1 MPEERRPIR
10 DPTNAE
16 VARQMRLVRDAAKLN
31 REQLAEQSMVG
42 FQSIR
47 SYETGRVLPGLAN
60 LWRLC
65 DTLDVSMD
73 EYTGFDNYRRRKRP
87 PPQ

>member
-1 MPEERRPIR
+1 MPEERRTIR

-16 VARQMRLVRDAAKLN
+16 VARQMRHVRDAAKLN
-31 REQLAEQSMVG
+31 REQLAERSRVG

-47 SYETGRVLPGLAN
+47 AYETGRVLPGLAN

-73 EYTGFDNYRRRKRP
+73 EYTGFDEYRQSKHQL
-87 PPQ
+87 PQ

>member
-1 MPEERRPIR
+1 MIR
-10 DPTNAE
+10 DPTNEE
-16 VARQMRLVRDAAKLN
+16 VARQMASVRRSHGMSRGALS
-31 REQLAEQSMVG
+31 QISTVG

-73 EYTGFDNYRRRKRP
+73 EFTGFDKYRQERGRRF
-87 PPQ
+87 PQ

>member
-1 MPEERRPIR
+1 MNQIQ
-10 DPTNAE
+10 DPNNYE
-16 VARQMRLVRDAAKLN
+16 VARYMRQIRHDKSLSRDT
-31 REQLAEQSMVG
+31 LAYRSSVG

-47 SYETGRVLPGLAN
+47 SYETGRTLPGLAN

-73 EYTGFDNYRRRKRP
+73 EFTGFDQYRRERGPRL
-87 PPQ
+87 PQ

>member
-1 MPEERRPIR
+1 MIS
-10 DPTNAE
+10 DPSNSE
-16 VARQMRLVRDAAKLN
+16 VARHMRDLRRAHGLN
-31 REQLAEQSMVG
+31 RETLADQSTVG

-47 SYETGRVLPGLAN
+47 SYETGRALPGLAN

-73 EYTGFDNYRRRKRP
+73 EYTGFDEYRQGRRHL
-87 PPQ
+87 PQ

>member
-1 MPEERRPIR
+1 MNQIQ
-10 DPTNAE
+10 DPDNYE
-16 VARQMRLVRDAAKLN
+16 VARHMRQIRHDKSLSRDT
-31 REQLAEQSMVG
+31 LAYRSSVG

-47 SYETGRVLPGLAN
+47 SYETGRTLPGLAN

-73 EYTGFDNYRRRKRP
+73 EFTGFDQYRKARRGEW
-87 PPQ
+87 PQ